1 MKFNI
6 IIFLFFLLCILFLY
20 FFIQNTLYPHNIDNT
35 RSLKE
40 ETESE
45 IVHVIK
51 FNFETNHNPDEKNNP
66 ISYLM
71 LNDVRIPINV
81 GTPSQTILTSLRFN
95 DYLFFLSSPYIDI
108 LESQDKSNIFNNGS
122 SSSYKFI
129 SHDMLFYKSIL
140 TNAERA
146 NETFYF
152 QNDAQNNLILNNFTF
167 YYSTKMTYNQSGGV
181 VGLCLED
188 SNMNLHSGMNFFTQL
203 KLKKAISYKTF
214 YINYK
219 DKDSGELIIGAYPHE
234 YSKDEYKYENYK
246 DIRGYTETTFVI
258 YGIIFDEIIFGENNN
273 LLLDKDNKRIMT
285 AELRL
290 EFGFIQAPNILEE
303 NITSEFIN
311 MEKCQSY
318 KTKQQEIY
326 GNKLIGVDE
335 FIYYVCDKD
344 YEINK
349 NLSFVNKELG
359 YTFELNKN
367 DLFMVYGNK
376 KYFNI
381 VFNNGYYMKNWI
393 FGKPLFL
400 KYQWAFDPDKKRL
413 GVYTVKENLSGDND
427 KNGDKNMTLIII
439 LIISI
444 LAFLVVLMIFLYQI
458 FIKRSRKNRKN
469 EILDEYDYN
478 IN

>member
-1 MKFNI
+1 MKFTINIFLYFLSSILI
-6 IIFLFFLLCILFLY
+6 IIFLI
-20 FFIQNTLYPHNIDNT
+20 HNILHHANT
-35 RSLKE
+35 NNIRSMQEK
-40 ETESE
+40 TESE
-45 IVHVIK
+45 IVHIIK
-51 FNFETNHNPDEKNNP
+51 FNFKTNHNPDEINNP
-66 ISYLM
+66 ISYLL

-95 DYLFFLSSPYIDI
+95 DYLFFLSSPCITI
-108 LESQDKSNIFNNGS
+108 PESQDKSNIFNNS
-122 SSSYKFI
+122 TSSSYKFI

-152 QNDAQNNLILNNFTF
+152 QNDPKNNLILNNFTF
-167 YYSTKMTYNQSGGV
+167 YYSTKMSYNQSGGV

-214 YINYK
+214 FINYK

-258 YGIIFDEIIFGENNN
+258 YGIVFDEIIFGENNN
-273 LLLDKDNKRIMT
+273 LLLDKDTKRIMT

-303 NITSEFIN
+303 NITQEFIN
-311 MEKCQSY
+311 MDKCQSY

-344 YEINK
+344 YEVNK
-349 NLSFVNKELG
+349 NLSFINKELG
-359 YTFELNKN
+359 FNFELNKN
-367 DLFMVYGNK
+367 DLFMEYGNK
-376 KYFNI
+376 KYFNV
-381 VFNNGYYMKNWI
+381 VFNAGYYMKNWI

-413 GVYTVKENLSGDND
+413 GVYTVKENLD
-427 KNGDKNMTLIII
+427 GDKDENNKNTTLIVI

-444 LAFLVVLMIFLYQI
+444 FAFLVVLIIFLYQI